1 MERNKVLTVLVP
13 VYNTEAYLD
22 KCLGSLVVSSELMN
36 LLEVLVVIDGSKDN
50 SIEIA
55 RRYEMNYPD
64 TFRVIDKENG
74 GHGSCCNVGVS
85 EARGK
90 YIHFLD
96 SDDWF
101 DDQFSSYL
109 LRLQDE
115 SADVVFTKCMQE
127 RIYENNSSLHY
138 FHEIEYDKNYTLESL
153 QKVGIS
159 FSIHEV
165 SYSVNHFRKNNVRF
179 REKVYYDDVLLSVAG
194 FLGTE
199 TFAFYDMVLY
209 HYLLGRPGQTMDPI
223 LLSKHFKYR
232 CFSVYDCIS
241 LYENTTAISNDI
253 SKNLILRNIGWHLER
268 LYASA
273 WKQKRDIAKEEI
285 AFLNEMFK
293 DCIEKNKVKKN
304 YLVAIAL
311 YLPFTCG
318 YFFLKR
324 VLK

>member
-1 MERNKVLTVLVP
+1 MERNILLTVLVP
-13 VYNTEAYLD
+13 VYNTEQYLD
-22 KCLGSLVVSSELMN
+22 KCLGSLVVSGELME

-55 RRYEMNYPD
+55 RKYEKKYPN

-85 EARGK
+85 EAKGK

-101 DDQFSSYL
+101 DEQFSSYL
-109 LRLQDE
+109 LRLKE
-115 SADVVFTKCMQE
+115 ERADVVFTKSIQE
-127 RIYENNSSLHY
+127 RIFENSSVLHD
-138 FHEIEYDKNYTLESL
+138 FHDINYDKNYKLDSL
-153 QKVGIS
+153 RNVNFS

-165 SYSVNHFRKNNVRF
+165 SYSVDLFRRYNVRF

-199 TFAFYDMVLY
+199 IFAFYDMKLY

-223 LLSKHFKYR
+223 LYSKHFKYR
-232 CFSVYDCIS
+232 CYSVYDCIDLYNNTKNS
-241 LYENTTAISNDI
+241 LNAISKDFI
-253 SKNLILRNIGWHLER
+253 IRNLGWNVER

-273 WKQKRDIAKEEI
+273 WKQKKELAKEEI
-285 AFLNEMFK
+285 SFLNEMFRK
-293 DCIEKNKVKKN
+293 HIENNGIKKN
-304 YLVAIAL
+304 YPMAIAF
-311 YLPFTCG
+311 YLPFSFG
-318 YFFLKR
+318 YFLMNK
-324 VLK
+324 VIK